1 MGIVEQAIEKQKLL
15 DMKLHGSTSL
25 NKWVSVLRV
34 YGGWIYQFNC
44 PPEEGTDYGVFVPE
58 ELNCNTKAV

>member
-1 MGIVEQAIEKQKLL
+1 MTKQELL
-15 DMKLHGSTSL
+15 NMELH
-25 NKWVSVLRV
+25 KWRSIDNWTHILRV

-58 ELNCNTKAV
+58 EIKQRT